1 MMIAKAIKGRG
12 FRGALDYD
20 LKKEHGRVID
30 TNMSGITPRE
40 LAKEFGELRKL
51 RPKLGKAVLH
61 ISLSAAPGEHLS
73 DEQWKQIA
81 ERYLHGMGLES
92 NQYLATRHLDTEHEH
107 IHLLVNR
114 IRFDGGV
121 TSDSHDYRR
130 QETLMRTIERDF
142 DLQRVTP
149 SIEAQ
154 RHALTKGEIEEGLR
168 TGMPSTRQ
176 RLQQLCDGAAVRCDS
191 FTEYAL
197 RLEAVG
203 VELVPVTQL
212 ERNKMSGLSYRL
224 DGVMMKGSDLGKG
237 YSPMGLAKRGVS
249 YDKERDYE
257 AVGRCLERSARG
269 GVEPADR
276 ESAPSQADERRRTG
290 IDPGAAGPSDG
301 RPDGR
306 DAHEPGADRAAQP
319 GAGRAIA
326 EPDGDGDH
334 VVAQRRESGAEGG
347 RAAGRGRAESGA
359 EPLPADHPDRSDDGA
374 ARERILALAGA
385 SADGPERAR
394 REGGGR
400 AAAARDRSAEAAQK
414 QMTAMGSER
423 FVVTLVDAKQG
434 KREQWHWHAADVI
447 KSIAWLKR
455 MNARGYDVL
464 IRPDDEHGLVLL
476 SGLNKASLL
485 TLRERGFTPTVSLEV
500 ERDRYQAWVKLSS
513 RALVEP
519 LRRQAA
525 DGLVKGLGRSSTN
538 AVSLADGRLAGFTN
552 QQVLRQGGQHPY
564 ALLAESE
571 GKVASAGQAYLA
583 RFEFELSKPKELE
596 SIPHRNHSRGPTR

>member
-1 MMIAKAIKGRG
+1 MIAKAIKGRG

-30 TNMSGITPRE
+30 SNMSGITPRE

-61 ISLSAAPGEHLS
+61 VSLSAAPGEHLS

-130 QETLMRTIERDF
+130 QETLMRAIERDF

-176 RLQQLCDGAAVRCDS
+176 RLQQLCDGAAVRCDG

-197 RLEAVG
+197 RLEAAG

-276 ESAPSQADERRRTG
+276 ESAPIQANERGRTG

-301 RPDGR
+301 RPNGR

-326 EPDGDGDH
+326 EPDGDVDH
-334 VVAQRRESGAEGG
+334 LVAQRSESGAEGG

-359 EPLPADHPDRSDDGA
+359 EPLPADYPDRSDDGA

-385 SADGPERAR
+385 SADGPERSR
-394 REGGGR
+394 REGGSR
-400 AAAARDRSAEAAQK
+400 TAAARDRSAEAAQK
-414 QMTAMGSER
+414 QMTAMGVDR
-423 FVVTLVDAKQG
+423 FVVTLVDTKQG
-434 KREQWHWHAADVI
+434 RQEERRWSKADVAQ
-447 KSIAWLKR
+447 SMAWLKR
-455 MNARGYDVL
+455 MNARGYDVWV
-464 IRPDDEHGLVLL
+464 RPDGEHGLALL
-476 SGLNKASLL
+476 GGLNKRDLQ
-485 TLRERGFTPTVSLEV
+485 TLRDHGFAAAVVV
-500 ERDRYQAWVKLSS
+500 ETGREQYQAWVKLSG
-513 RALVEP
+513 RGLDAV
-519 LRRQAA
+519 LRSQAT
-525 DGLVKGLGRSSTN
+525 DGIVKGLGIYGGN
-538 AVSLADGRLAGFTN
+538 AVCRADGRLAGFTN
-552 QQVLRQGGQHPY
+552 QQVLRTDGRYPYVLLTEGDGG
-564 ALLAESE
+564 LAPM
-571 GKVASAGQAYLA
+571 GAAYLA
-583 RFEFELSKPKELE
+583 RLQQERSKINQLDRDK
-596 SIPHRNHSRGPTR
+596 HYRQTRGPQR